1 MGYLAK
7 VIANSFR
14 QMHQGDS
21 CYVAEKTNELKGL
34 SDWDAIGYLRH
45 LDREHRWFVADSLGL
60 QLADIES
67 ALQLYI
73 AVWNG
78 RSLPISDEL
87 KNCMATLFV
96 DVEVGTTSKFIS
108 DDT

>member
-14 QMHQGDS
+14 QMHPGDS
-21 CYVAEKTNELKGL
+21 YYIAEKTNELKEL
-34 SDWDAIGYLRH
+34 SDWDAIGYFRQ

-60 QLADIES
+60 QLGDIES

-73 AVWNG
+73 AVWDG

-87 KNCMATLFV
+87 KNCIAKLV
-96 DVEVGTTSKFIS
+96 GDVEVGTTSKFIS